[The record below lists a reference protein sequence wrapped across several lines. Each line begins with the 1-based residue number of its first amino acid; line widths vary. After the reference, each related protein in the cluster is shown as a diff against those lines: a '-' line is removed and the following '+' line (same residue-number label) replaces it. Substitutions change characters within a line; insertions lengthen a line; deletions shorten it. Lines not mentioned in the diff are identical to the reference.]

1 MSGEPKTDH
10 PIYIDLASKCQSR
23 DLNLA
28 GLSLY
33 PHTLT
38 SCHMTSSIT
47 PSDKGKIVIEFSSD
61 QVATGG
67 PG

>member
-10 PIYIDLASKCQSR
+10 SIHNGLASKCQNR

-28 GLSLY
+28 GLSPI

-38 SCHMTSSIT
+38 SCHMTSFIT
-47 PSDKGKIVIEFSSD
+47 PSYRGKIVIEFSSD
-61 QVATGG
+61 HVATGG